1 MICGQNCAD
10 CRFAALERNTGKDI
24 VVNVVGFCPDP
35 SLLDFSDAPV
45 RTFQHRGYSIR
56 FLNFSGEDHRLGR
69 RILESHPDII
79 LHVADSMNLERSL
92 RLTARIIDMDA
103 KAIVALGAYDRL
115 LATGHS
121 LDCRK
126 LGSLIGLDVIALE
139 DGKPE
144 NLPQLLSALV
154 DAYEVRDKRHVHVP
168 YGTDIE
174 HAISGITDI
183 INKTGSVSGN
193 WHDRYLAVRLLEDPS
208 YVYAAID
215 EAANADE
222 IKACAAKEA
231 GSLSMAYGEPVYDIV
246 HKARVGFVT
255 GALQE
260 TLHHSTDNSDHS
272 ITQKIDSV
280 LTSRW
285 LGLPILLLV
294 LLGVFSLTFAIGAYP
309 QHWIETGV
317 SALAAAISDSMP
329 DGWLSSLLALGIV
342 EGVGAVLAF
351 LPNIALMFLFLS
363 LLEDSGYMARA
374 AFLMDKLMHR
384 IGLHGNSFI
393 PMLLGFGCNV
403 PAIMAARGI
412 DDRRDRVLT
421 MLMIPF
427 MSCSARLP
435 VYMLLVGAFFA
446 RGKALVMI
454 GIYLLG
460 IVLSILFAFVMKRT
474 RWFRKGDDDYVS
486 ELPPYRRPTL
496 RNTGRHIWER
506 VADYLQKI
514 TTVILAASVIIW
526 ALEYFPA
533 GRTNGGLDKDQSY
546 LASVGRFMEPA
557 TSPLGFD
564 WKMNVCLLTGL
575 PAKEAIVSTM
585 GILYHTSD
593 DVPLAEAMR
602 SESGTTPVTA
612 LAFMA
617 FVLLYFPCIATIN
630 TLKREAGRRWAVF
643 SVVNSLLLAWVV
655 AFLIFRL
662 GNLL

>member
-79 LHVADSMNLERSL
+79 LHVADSMNLEHSL

-103 KAIVALGAYDRL
+103 KAIVALGSYDRL

-144 NLPQLLSALV
+144 NLPHLLNALV

-231 GSLSMAYGEPVYDIV
+231 ASLSMAYGEPVYDIV

-662 GNLL
+662 GSLL

>member
-103 KAIVALGAYDRL
+103 KAIVALGSYDRL

-231 GSLSMAYGEPVYDIV
+231 ASLSMAYGEPVYDIV

-403 PAIMAARGI
+403 PAIMAARGM

-546 LASVGRFMEPA
+546 LASVGRFMEPV

-662 GNLL
+662 GSLL